1 MSTFYRPYLQPLSG
15 LGQAGR
21 TLNAVI
27 LGGPRAGAG
36 SAIRIYNFYHG
47 LSEPIK
53 SRYARN
59 LKNNVIA
66 LNTKNHANF
75 SMFYL

>member
-1 MSTFYRPYLQPLSG
+1 MTTFYRPYLQPLSG
-15 LGQAGR
+15 LGQSGR

-47 LSEPIK
+47 LNEPVK
-53 SRYARN
+53 SRYLHN
-59 LKNNVIA
+59 LRSNVIA
-66 LNTKNHANF
+66 MNTKNNANF
-75 SMFYL
+75 SMFTF